1 MGKAFEKHV
10 KTIEDQGQ
18 KQVNDLKVSEPK
30 QQSKPIED
38 KPDNQSKATT
48 IFKDLISKRKKNN

>member
-1 MGKAFEKHV
+1 MGKAFEKHI

-48 IFKDLISKRKKNN
+48 IFKDLISKRKKK